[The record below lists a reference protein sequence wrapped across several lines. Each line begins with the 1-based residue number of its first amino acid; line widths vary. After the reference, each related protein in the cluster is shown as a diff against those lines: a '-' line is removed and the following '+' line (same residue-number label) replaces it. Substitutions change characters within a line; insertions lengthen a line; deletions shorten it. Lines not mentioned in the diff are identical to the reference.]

1 MTMATL
7 QEQLQELQ
15 DARASGARIVR
26 FRDGTVEKFVEFKSD
41 TEMVAAIADLE
52 RRINA
57 NPRSRVTYIT
67 ARKGI

>member
-1 MTMATL
+1 MMATL
-7 QEQLQELQ
+7 HEQLQELQ
-15 DARASGARIVR
+15 DARASGARVVR

-57 NPRSRVTYIT
+57 NPRSRVTYVI
-67 ARKGI
+67 ARKGL